1 MAWDLL
7 IDRSD
12 IARTTL
18 EEVPEPE
25 PAEGEAVLRVDR
37 VSVTTNNVTYAVF
50 GDAMSYWSFFPSRE
64 GTGRVPLWGFA
75 TVVASRSD
83 VPVGTQ
89 VYGYLPSSSH
99 LVVTPGPGPAFTDT
113 APHRAE
119 LAAVYNSYLPR
130 VVVDEHEGDLQLLY
144 RPLFGTAF
152 LLADLLASVDGAE
165 QVVLS
170 SASSKTAYGTAHL
183 LRDRRVVG
191 LTSEANAGFVRSLG
205 CYDDVLPYA
214 EASRLAEVPTAYADL
229 SGSATLRTA
238 VHERLGDALL
248 HSAVVGATHAD
259 EGGPTGPLPGPRPEF
274 FFAPDRIELRSR
286 EWGRDGFRSRFDEAW
301 ASFVPV
307 VDGWVDVQVGS
318 GAEALRSVWSG
329 LVAGDVDP
337 RAGHVVDLG

>member
-12 IARTTL
+12 LSRTSL
-18 EEVPEPE
+18 AEVAEPE
-25 PAEGEAVLRVDR
+25 PGDGELLLRVDR
-37 VSVTTNNVTYAVF
+37 VSVTTNNVTYALF
-50 GDAMSYWSFFPSRE
+50 GDAMRYWEFFPAAE
-64 GTGRVPLWGFA
+64 GFGRVPLWGFA
-75 TVVASRSD
+75 TVVASRAE

-99 LVVTPGPGPAFTDT
+99 LVVTPGRGPAFTDR

-130 VVVDEHEGDLQLLY
+130 VVADEHEGDLQLLY

-152 LLADLLASVDGAE
+152 LLADLLADVDGAE

-183 LRDRRVVG
+183 LRGARRVVG
-191 LTSEANAGFVRSLG
+191 LTSAGNAGFVRSLG
-205 CYDDVLPYA
+205 CYDEVLTYDQVGALP
-214 EASRLAEVPTAYADL
+214 VTPTAYADL
-229 SGSATLRTA
+229 SGSSTLRTA
-238 VHERLGDALL
+238 VHEHLGDALL

-259 EGGPTGPLPGPRPEF
+259 ATATGRLPGPRPTF
-274 FFAPDRIELRSR
+274 FFAPERIEVRTR
-286 EWGRDGFRSRFDEAW
+286 DWGRDGFRERYDAAW
-301 ASFVPV
+301 SSFVPV
-307 VDGWVDVQVGS
+307 VDGWVDVRVGS
-318 GAEALRSVWSG
+318 GAQALQALWPS

-337 RAGHVVDLG
+337 RAGHVVAL